1 MGEKG
6 WGGGGKGIR
15 KIIRRVG
22 KGGGSGR

>member
-15 KIIRRVG
+15 IMKNEERL
-22 KGGGSGR
+22 KKKE